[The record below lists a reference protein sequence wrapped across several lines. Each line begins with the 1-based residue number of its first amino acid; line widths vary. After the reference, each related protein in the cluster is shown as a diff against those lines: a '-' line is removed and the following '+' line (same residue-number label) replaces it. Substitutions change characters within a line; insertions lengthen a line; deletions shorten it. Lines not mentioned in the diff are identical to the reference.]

1 MVEDLR
7 GGRTQQ
13 SVERAVAVR
22 ADDDEVRALLDR
34 GTCPPRA
41 SRRGCISRPTM
52 SGGPATAPG
61 AEAPGPNGGGIES
74 IGPMNGD
81 GELTT
86 CPPSRA
92 DARREKALAAPTA
105 SEPETSCKKVRRPFT
120 NGRCARS
127 GRSQTAAAQ
136 EACLD
141 HAVPRFMYQA
151 LQAQLVGE
159 SSWRKF
165 AVCKLDFSGLRE
177 ERSFA
182 PHPITA
188 PATQLNHNEAASPSI
203 RTNRELLRKRCV
215 AAQTLHRPHRR
226 IGA

>member
-127 GRSQTAAAQ
+127 
-136 EACLD
+136 
-141 HAVPRFMYQA
+141 VPRPCGSSIHVPSSPSSARWGIELAKVRSLQIGLLRSARGTLVRTSSDHSACDTAQSQRSCKSLNSNESRASAQA
-151 LQAQLVGE
+151 LRRRADPA
-159 SSWRKF
+159 SS
-165 AVCKLDFSGLRE
+165 A
-177 ERSFA
+177 
-182 PHPITA
+182 
-188 PATQLNHNEAASPSI
+188 
-203 RTNRELLRKRCV
+203 
-215 AAQTLHRPHRR
+215 
-226 IGA
+226 